1 MEEIKKQQNNSG
13 DQGDQKQFLMLPLR
27 DAVVFPQTIL
37 PLFVGRKA
45 SVEAIE
51 AAIKNDLLV
60 FATTQKEVEVD
71 HPDHEDVYEVGCLVR
86 VLEVL
91 KMPDKTMKI
100 VVEGIARAKVS
111 SKNLES
117 RLGAVFVEQL
127 ESHSVESHQHEV
139 WCEALRNQFK
149 AYEELSQ
156 TSFSDSFDLF
166 KGVHDVGIMA
176 DMMIAQMNISVE
188 QKQKV
193 LESVD
198 LLERAELVMM
208 NLKREM
214 EWMEVSKR
222 VQEKVE
228 TRIKKDQKNYIRREK
243 LRVLQQ
249 ELEGEDGDDANE
261 YSALEKKLRQLKL
274 TGDTKERVF
283 AELDKLKMMPSISAE
298 ATVIRNFLDLVV
310 ELPWRKKAK
319 LNRSMAKAEAQLNG
333 DHFGLDKVKKRVLEH
348 LAVQNRVKKVKG
360 PILCLV
366 GPPGVGKTSLGQS
379 IAAALGRP
387 FVRVSLGG
395 VRDESEIRGHRRTYI
410 GAMPGRIIKAI
421 KRAKVNN
428 PLIMLDEIDKIGMD
442 YRGDPASALLEV
454 LDPEQ
459 NKAFNDHYLEVDFDL
474 SDVMFVTTANS
485 TQIPPALLDRMEVI
499 EVSGY
504 TELEKGHIAEH
515 HLIPAIKQE
524 FGIKPDELPLSR
536 DLVIKLIR
544 HYTLEPGVRGLKRT
558 LATLYRKML
567 YLLSQDQSVEP
578 TEELMVAEL
587 GPHQFEP
594 GLAEKK
600 PRIGVVHGLCWT
612 PSGGDI
618 LVIEALAVPGQGK
631 LVLTGNLGDVMKESS
646 TAALSLIQSLNEDKK
661 DFFKVHDFHV
671 HVPEGATPKEGPSAG
686 IAMCS
691 VLMSLMLQK
700 SIRSDVAMTGEITLR
715 GEVLPIGGVK
725 EKVLAAHRGG
735 IRTVILPKKN
745 KKDFHLVPDEIKGDL
760 TFVWASNLGDV
771 LSVIFS

>member
-1 MEEIKKQQNNSG
+1 M
-13 DQGDQKQFLMLPLR
+13 
-27 DAVVFPQTIL
+27 
-37 PLFVGRKA
+37 
-45 SVEAIE
+45 
-51 AAIKNDLLV
+51 
-60 FATTQKEVEVD
+60 
-71 HPDHEDVYEVGCLVR
+71 
-86 VLEVL
+86 
-91 KMPDKTMKI
+91 
-100 VVEGIARAKVS
+100 
-111 SKNLES
+111 
-117 RLGAVFVEQL
+117 
-127 ESHSVESHQHEV
+127 
-139 WCEALRNQFK
+139 
-149 AYEELSQ
+149 
-156 TSFSDSFDLF
+156 
-166 KGVHDVGIMA
+166 
-176 DMMIAQMNISVE
+176 
-188 QKQKV
+188 
-193 LESVD
+193 
-198 LLERAELVMM
+198 
-208 NLKREM
+208 
-214 EWMEVSKR
+214 
-222 VQEKVE
+222 
-228 TRIKKDQKNYIRREK
+228 
-243 LRVLQQ
+243 
-249 ELEGEDGDDANE
+249 
-261 YSALEKKLRQLKL
+261 

-310 ELPWRKKAK
+310 ELPWRKKTK

-366 GPPGVGKTSLGQS
+366 GPPGVGKTSLGHS

-544 HYTLEPGVRGLKRT
+544 HYTLEPGVR
-558 LATLYRKML
+558 A
-567 YLLSQDQSVEP
+567 S
-578 TEELMVAEL
+578 EL
-587 GPHQFEP
+587 
-594 GLAEKK
+594 
-600 PRIGVVHGLCWT
+600 
-612 PSGGDI
+612 
-618 LVIEALAVPGQGK
+618 
-631 LVLTGNLGDVMKESS
+631 
-646 TAALSLIQSLNEDKK
+646 
-661 DFFKVHDFHV
+661 
-671 HVPEGATPKEGPSAG
+671 
-686 IAMCS
+686 
-691 VLMSLMLQK
+691 
-700 SIRSDVAMTGEITLR
+700 
-715 GEVLPIGGVK
+715 
-725 EKVLAAHRGG
+725 
-735 IRTVILPKKN
+735 
-745 KKDFHLVPDEIKGDL
+745 
-760 TFVWASNLGDV
+760 
-771 LSVIFS
+771 